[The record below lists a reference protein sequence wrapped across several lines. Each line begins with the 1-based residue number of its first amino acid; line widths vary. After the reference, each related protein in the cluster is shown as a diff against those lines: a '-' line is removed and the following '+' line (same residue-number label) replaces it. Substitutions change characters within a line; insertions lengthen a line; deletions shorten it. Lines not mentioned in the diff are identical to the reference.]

1 MDHYLE
7 IWLLPDPEFKATV
20 LMNALFAKLHRALFD
35 LDNRRVGVSFPAA
48 EPERPGLGDRLR
60 LHGEAEDLQ
69 NLMELQWLTGMRDHT
84 ALRGP
89 VMIPDKVSYRIV
101 RRVQVKSSPERLRRR
116 LAKRKGLTDEEAK
129 RAIPLGAAERLNLPY
144 VTIKSRS
151 TGQDFRLFVDQMP
164 PMDHA
169 IFGSFNHYGLSATA
183 TVPWF

>member
-1 MDHYLE
+1 
-7 IWLLPDPEFKATV
+7 
-20 LMNALFAKLHRALFD
+20 
-35 LDNRRVGVSFPAA
+35 
-48 EPERPGLGDRLR
+48 
-60 LHGEAEDLQ
+60 
-69 NLMELQWLTGMRDHT
+69 
-84 ALRGP
+84 
-89 VMIPDKVSYRIV
+89 
-101 RRVQVKSSPERLRRR
+101 VQVKSSPERLRRR